1 MISPVGGNNIELLLQ
16 SYRVLEERPIRE
28 LESRRDAINQRI
40 NLFNQL
46 KTRLNTLQSL
56 VKDLGY
62 SGTTSIWGSK
72 AASSS
77 DETIVAVSAT
87 SSAVSTTHTVFVS
100 QLAKADQVVSN
111 QYSTTGTDISS
122 ALGAGTY
129 TFSVTVNGTTQ
140 QVSVDIQA
148 GEDNQT
154 VLQNIV
160 TAVNNTTDI
169 GIRASIVQDSASTL
183 RLVFTSEETGLDY
196 EMGLADV
203 SGSLLNTIGMN
214 DSVKMS
220 GTSGGYVYDSTELN
234 AIALING
241 ITVTSNSNTIEGAIE
256 GLTLTLRKAQ
266 EQTEAPVTVT
276 VTNDVD
282 AIKGK
287 IQDFINAYNEVLDF
301 IKSNTAVNT
310 TTYERSTFSGDFSV
324 MQLRL
329 QLRQA
334 IADPVDGLPSGDPT
348 ILSEIGITTDR
359 DGKLSLSDSA
369 KLEDMIRNNLDQVE
383 ALFNSSDGYSGRLD
397 ALLEE
402 MTSGEGVIES
412 RKDVLSSQINRIN
425 NRIELLQKQIDRKME
440 FYRDQFSRLQ
450 AAYAMYTAQFNYI
463 SSVVQ
468 AGFFIPG

>member
-1 MISPVGGNNIELLLQ
+1 MISPIGGNNIELLLQ

-28 LESRRDAINQRI
+28 LESRKEAIDNRI
-40 NLFNQL
+40 QLFNQL
-46 KTRLNTLQSL
+46 KTKLNTLQSL

-62 SGTTSIWGSK
+62 SGSTSIWGRK
-72 AASSS
+72 AATSS
-77 DETIVAVSAT
+77 DESIVTVSAT
-87 SSAVSTTHTVFVS
+87 SSAVATSHTIFVS

-111 QYSTTGTDISS
+111 QYTATGTDISS
-122 ALGAGTY
+122 TLGAGTF
-129 TFSVTVNGTTQ
+129 TFNVTVNGTTK
-140 QVSVDIQA
+140 QVSVDIQS
-148 GEDNQT
+148 GDDNQT
-154 VLQNIV
+154 VLENIV

-169 GIRASIVQDSASTL
+169 GIQASIVKDSSSTV
-183 RLVFTSEETGLDY
+183 RLVFTSKETGQDY
-196 EMGLADV
+196 EMSLADV
-203 SGSLLNTIGMN
+203 SGSLLSTIGMN

-234 AIALING
+234 AIVLIDG
-241 ITVTSNSNTIEGAIE
+241 ITVTSNSNTIEDAIE
-256 GLTLTLRKAQ
+256 GLTITLHKRQ
-266 EQTEAPVTVT
+266 ESTEAPVTIN
-276 VTNDVD
+276 VTNDVE

-287 IQDFINAYNEVLDF
+287 IEDFINAYNEVMDF
-301 IKSNTAVNT
+301 IQSNTAVNT

-329 QLRQA
+329 QLRQE
-334 IADPVDGLPSGDPT
+334 IAEPVDGLPSGYPT
-348 ILSEIGITTDR
+348 ILSEIGISTDR
-359 DGKLSLSDSA
+359 DGKLSISDSD
-369 KLEDMIRNNLDQVE
+369 KLEDMIRNNLEQVE

-397 ALLEE
+397 SILEE

-440 FYRDQFSRLQ
+440 YYRDQFSRLQ
-450 AAYAMYTAQFNYI
+450 AAYAMYTAQFNYV